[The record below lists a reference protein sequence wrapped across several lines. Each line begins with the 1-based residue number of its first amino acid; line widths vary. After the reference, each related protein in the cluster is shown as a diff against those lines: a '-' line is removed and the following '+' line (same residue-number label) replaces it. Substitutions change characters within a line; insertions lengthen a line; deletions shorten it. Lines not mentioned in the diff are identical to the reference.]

1 MGSFLDWLTGV
12 KPVETTRDASAS
24 KNKTLQKADAAI
36 RIVAATIKDTL
47 ELR

>member
-12 KPVETTRDASAS
+12 KPVETRDASAS

-36 RIVAATIKDTL
+36 GIVAATIKDTVDL
-47 ELR
+47 K